1 MRATTNS
8 PWPKKEPDWFKGASL
23 ELANALKELEANLPF
38 DAGFIAQENAPSAY
52 EELREAMA
60 LTVIEGIAYPV
71 FSGES
76 ETTIYPT
83 STDNYRF
90 RFIRDYYHY
99 SLAKEFTPK
108 DEVYVHQYIEQ
119 SLKDLGVSALAR
131 ALYLADTE
139 GQTKHH
145 ETTGQFPEN
154 QRQFAIDYVTNGYLK
169 D

>member
-1 MRATTNS
+1 MRATANS
-8 PWPKKEPDWFKGASL
+8 PWTIVEPTWFKGASL

-38 DAGFIAQENAPSAY
+38 DAGFIAQENAPSTY
-52 EELREAMA
+52 EELRETMA

-71 FSGES
+71 WSGAS

-83 STDNYRF
+83 PVDNYRF
-90 RFIRDYYHY
+90 RFIHDYYHY
-99 SLAKEFTPK
+99 SLGKAFTPK

-119 SLKDLGVSALAR
+119 LLKDLGVSALTR

-154 QRQFAIDYVTNGYLK
+154 QRQFAIDYVTNNYLK